1 MTGLEPIAA
10 MPAISKQVLLAVV
23 LAPLLG
29 SIIAGLFGRQVG
41 RAGAHIVTILGVA
54 VSCALSCWVL
64 YQLVGQGASPFNQNV
79 YTFFQVGNY
88 GAHVGFMID
97 KLTAMMM
104 VVVTFVSLLVHVYT
118 IGYMAE
124 DPGYQRFFSYISL
137 FTFSM
142 LMLVMSNNF
151 LQLFF
156 GWEAVGLVSYLL
168 IGFWFKR
175 PTAIFANLKAFLVN
189 RVGDFGFLLGIA
201 AVLFL
206 FGTLDYAT
214 VFANAALLPGG
225 QMPVWSG
232 AITMFGHTWQVLS
245 EPVVWSSATVIC
257 ICLFIGAMG
266 KSAQVPL
273 HVWLP
278 DSMEGPT
285 PISALIHAATMVT
298 AGIFMVARMSPL
310 FELSQTALD
319 FVLFIGATTAFF
331 TGLIGIVQYD
341 IKRVVAY
348 STLSQLGYM
357 TVALGAS
364 AYSAAVFHLMTH
376 AFFKALLFLA
386 AGSVIIG
393 MHHEQDMRRMGGL
406 RKYMPITFITSL
418 IGTLALVGTPFFSGF
433 YSKDTIIEAVA
444 EHQHKAGEFA
454 EKVNELGAMAQGIS
468 GPSEW
473 VATYAYWAVLLGV
486 FVTSFYS
493 FRLLYLTFFGKERF
507 RDAHDTH
514 GHDEHHADAH
524 AHDEHVDAQGD
535 HGHHGVHE
543 PHESPWVVTLPLIL
557 LAIPSIFIG
566 FFTIGPMLFGTDWTG
581 HHEQTP
587 FFLGAIDFIVP
598 ASDTVAALKAEFW
611 HGPVQYAL
619 HGMQAPPFWLALA
632 GFALATF
639 LYLFKPELPGRLR
652 ELFAWPV
659 RVLENKYGMD
669 TLWIEGLA
677 GGGVKLGKISRAVDT
692 HVIDGVAVNGSARLV
707 DLAANLLRRTQSGFL
722 YHYAFAMILGLIA
735 LLAVLIRFWQ

>member
-1 MTGLEPIAA
+1 MELTL
-10 MPAISKQVLLAVV
+10 SKYILLAIA

-29 SIIAGLFGRQVG
+29 SIVAGLLGRPIG
-41 RAGAHIVTILGVA
+41 RKGAQYVTILGVA
-54 VSCALSCWVL
+54 VSCGLSCWVL
-64 YQLVGQGASPFNQNV
+64 YQLVVQGYAPFNQNV
-79 YTFFQVGNY
+79 YTFFEVGQVSAN
-88 GAHVGFMID
+88 VGFMVD

-104 VVVTFVSLLVHVYT
+104 VVVAFVSLLVHIYT
-118 IGYMAE
+118 IGYMAD

-168 IGFWFKR
+168 IGFWFKK
-175 PTAIFANLKAFLVN
+175 PSAIFANMKAFMVN

-201 AVLFL
+201 AVVWF

-214 VFANAALLPGG
+214 VFSKAFLLPDIQMTVLNVGG
-225 QMPVWSG
+225 HEVTWS
-232 AITMFGHTWQVLS
+232 V
-245 EPVVWSSATVIC
+245 ATVIC

-310 FELSQTALD
+310 FELSEAALQ

-331 TGLIGIVQYD
+331 TGLIGIVQND

-357 TVALGAS
+357 TVALGVS

-406 RKYMPITFITSL
+406 RKYMPITYITCL

-433 YSKDTIIEAVA
+433 YSKDSIIEAA
-444 EHQHKAGEFA
+444 QHHATHSSSW
-454 EKVNELGAMAQGIS
+454 I
-468 GPSEW
+468 
-473 VATYAYWAVLLGV
+473 ATYGYWAVLGGV
-486 FVTSFYS
+486 VITSFYS
-493 FRLLYLTFFGKERF
+493 FRLLFMTFHGKERF
-507 RDAHDTH
+507 RGQAHDDH
-514 GHDEHHADAH
+514 GHD
-524 AHDEHVDAQGD
+524 G
-535 HGHHGVHE
+535 HGHHGAHE

-557 LAIPSIFIG
+557 LAIPSIAIG
-566 FFTIGPMLFGTDWTG
+566 FFTIGPLLFGVDWHG
-581 HHEQTP
+581 HSDVVTVPGQAMT
-587 FFLGAIDFIVP
+587 FFTGAIDFADP
-598 ASDTVAALKAEFW
+598 ARDTVAALKETF
-611 HGPVQYAL
+611 HGSVAFAL
-619 HGMQAPPFWLALA
+619 HGLEAWPFWLTVIGFVLALW
-632 GFALATF
+632 
-639 LYLFKPELPGRLR
+639 LYLLQPAMAGTMRKAFKPV
-652 ELFAWPV
+652 V
-659 RVLENKYGMD
+659 RILEEKYGFD
-669 TLWIEGLA
+669 KLWINGLA
-677 GGGVKLGKISRAVDT
+677 GGGLLLGRIARFIDSKL
-692 HVIDGVAVNGSARLV
+692 IDGVVVNGSARV
-707 DLAANLLRRTQSGFL
+707 VGFAASLLRRTQSGYV
-722 YHYAFAMILGLIA
+722 YHYAFAMIVGLIA
-735 LLAVLIRFWQ
+735 LMAVLMIYWH

>member
-1 MTGLEPIAA
+1 M
-10 MPAISKQVLLAVV
+10 AISTTHLLIIV

-29 SIIAGLFGRQVG
+29 AIVAGFFGRQVG
-41 RAGAHIVTILGVA
+41 RAGAHTATILGVA
-54 VSCALSCWVL
+54 VSCALSIYVL
-64 YQLVGQGASPFNQNV
+64 WQLVWQGAAPFNQNV
-79 YTFFQVGNY
+79 YTFFEVGSY
-88 GAHVGFMID
+88 SAHVGFMVD
-97 KLTAMMM
+97 RLTAMMM

-118 IGYMAE
+118 IGYMHE

-175 PTAIFANLKAFLVN
+175 PTAIFANMKAFLVN

-201 AVLFL
+201 GVLYW
-206 FGTLDYAT
+206 FGSLDYAT
-214 VFANAALLPGG
+214 VFANAGDTIGGG
-225 QMPVWSG
+225 QVVQIIPGMEWS
-232 AITMFGHTWQVLS
+232 V
-245 EPVVWSSATVIC
+245 ATLIC

-310 FELSQTALD
+310 FELSTTALA
-319 FVLFIGATTAFF
+319 FILFIGATTAFF
-331 TGLIGIVQYD
+331 TGLIGMVQND

-357 TVALGAS
+357 TVALGVS

-393 MHHEQDMRRMGGL
+393 MHHEQDMRKMGGL
-406 RKYMPITFITSL
+406 RKYMPITFWTSV
-418 IGTLALVGTPFFSGF
+418 IGTLALIGTPFFSGF
-433 YSKDTIIEAVA
+433 YSKDTIIEAA
-444 EHQHKAGEFA
+444 KHG
-454 EKVNELGAMAQGIS
+454 GATMG
-468 GPSEW
+468 W
-473 VATYAYWAVLLGV
+473 VGTYAYWAVLLGA

-493 FRLLYLTFFGKERF
+493 FRLLYMTYFGEERF
-507 RDAHDTH
+507 RHAEPSHPH
-514 GHDEHHADAH
+514 EVHDEHGQETRHEPLHEDGHGHHAD
-524 AHDEHVDAQGD
+524 DA
-535 HGHHGVHE
+535 HHGVHE

-557 LAIPSIFIG
+557 LAIPSVLVG
-566 FFTIGPMLFGTDWTG
+566 YFTVGPMLFGTDWTG
-581 HHEQTP
+581 HHETAP
-587 FFLGAIDFIVP
+587 FFLGAIDV
-598 ASDTVAALKAEFW
+598 SAARDSVMMVKDALW
-611 HGPVQYAL
+611 HGPAAFAL
-619 HGMQAPPFWLALA
+619 HGFIAPAFWLVVA
-632 GFALATF
+632 GFVLATVM
-639 LYLFKPELPGRLR
+639 YWWKPHLPAKVGHALRLPIR
-652 ELFAWPV
+652 I
-659 RVLENKYGMD
+659 LENKYGMD
-669 TLWIEGLA
+669 DLWIKGFA
-677 GGGVKLGKISRAVDT
+677 GGGLLLGEASRQIDSK
-692 HVIDGVAVNGSARLV
+692 VIDGAAVNGSARIV
-707 DLAANLLRRTQSGFL
+707 DLVSAVLRKVQTGRL
-722 YHYAFAMILGLIA
+722 YNYAFAMIVGLIV
-735 LLAVLIRFWQ
+735 LLAVLIRNWT

>member
-1 MTGLEPIAA
+1 MMGQI
-10 MPAISKQVLLAVV
+10 LLPKSLLIAVV

-41 RAGAHIVTILGVA
+41 RAGAHWVTILGVA

-64 YQLVGQGASPFNQNV
+64 YQLTFNGAAPFNQNL
-79 YTFFQVGNY
+79 YTFFDVGGFQGY
-88 GAHVGFMID
+88 VGFMVD
-97 KLTAMMM
+97 RLTAMMM
-104 VVVTFVSLLVHVYT
+104 VVVTFVSLLVHVYS
-118 IGYMAE
+118 IGYMAD

-175 PTAIFANLKAFLVN
+175 PSAVFANLKAFLIN

-201 AVLFL
+201 AVLLWFR
-206 FGTLDYAT
+206 TLDYSV
-214 VFANAALLPGG
+214 VFAAAPMLKNMSLTL
-225 QMPVWSG
+225 VE
-232 AITMFGHTWQVLS
+232 GHPWQVSTL
-245 EPVVWSSATVIC
+245 IC

-310 FELSQTALD
+310 FELSQTALN

-331 TGLIGIVQYD
+331 TGLIGIVQND

-357 TVALGAS
+357 TVALGVS

-376 AFFKALLFLA
+376 AFFKALLFLG

-393 MHHEQDMRRMGGL
+393 MHHEQDMRKMGGL
-406 RKYMPITFITSL
+406 RRYMPITYVTMI

-433 YSKDTIIEAVA
+433 YSKDTIIEAAQHHAHEAPFWSVA
-444 EHQHKAGEFA
+444 NYGY
-454 EKVNELGAMAQGIS
+454 M
-468 GPSEW
+468 
-473 VATYAYWAVLLGV
+473 AVLGGV
-486 FVTSFYS
+486 LVTSFYS
-493 FRLLYLTFFGKERF
+493 FRLLFLTFHGKERF
-507 RDAHDTH
+507 RELAGSEHGH
-514 GHDEHHADAH
+514 GHDEQGPAH
-524 AHDEHVDAQGD
+524 AAVEHTDAEAQQHGQDEHGHD
-535 HGHHGVHE
+535 HHGPHT

-557 LAIPSIFIG
+557 LAIPSVLIG
-566 FFTIGPMLFGTDWTG
+566 FFTIGPMLFNTRWSGQRAEAMIPGQDVGFFTG
-581 HHEQTP
+581 I
-587 FFLGAIDFIVP
+587 IDFADP
-598 ASDTVAALKAEFW
+598 ARDTVGALAEEF

-619 HGMQAPPFWLALA
+619 HGMLAAPFLLTVL
-632 GFALATF
+632 GFALAAL
-639 LYLFKPELPGRLR
+639 LYLVLSPEWPARLR
-652 ELFAWPV
+652 HRFSGLV
-659 RVLENKYGMD
+659 KILEAKYGFD
-669 TLWIEGLA
+669 ILWINGLA
-677 GGGVKLGKISRAVDT
+677 GGGIELGKISRWIDT
-692 HVIDGVAVNGSARLV
+692 HLIDGFFVNGSARVV
-707 DLAANLLRRTQSGFL
+707 DLASQLLRRTQSGFL
-722 YHYAFAMILGLIA
+722 YHYAFAMIIGLIA
-735 LLAVLIRFWQ
+735 LLAAVMTYWR